1 MDLNDNPFY
10 LLKAKTTDDKRK
22 LLKLSEEAL
31 LNNDSSKINS
41 ARLVLSSPKRR
52 IFAECSWF
60 LGEDNKNI
68 DRILESIKNIN
79 IKKIDF
85 DLTNLS
91 TANFFAYSI
100 LNSDLHEDGLFLI
113 KKLIIFFDFIDTK
126 KVLEAI
132 NQDRK
137 ISNIKLVNE
146 AKDLNEELNN
156 LRRFYISTIQ
166 KYFDKL
172 TTTEYSNLFSNIIY
186 DLYSDG
192 KEEYTLLS
200 ELVDRYELTAK
211 QLIDEEEVK
220 ISMQVEAI
228 EKYISPKFYKGN
240 ISLGL
245 MTDKLIKSISE
256 WVKLV
261 SPIQINFERRGL
273 VHLQSRNLAVVI
285 RTLVGNIS
293 DLDINLSL
301 EISIELKKQFIEISE
316 INNLISQDVQSL
328 TLAGA
333 KIKSKTESKFKSKTQ
348 SKSKSKTQSK
358 SSEKKYKNFSEVRKN
373 NKNKK
378 DKKNIKTIFKN
389 FKFYLKSNSSI
400 LIKTLLGFSLGFL
413 ILFIYDKNYDNLNE
427 KIIENFEIREGDN
440 KEEFLSRG
448 NTMFGYKY
456 YKSAIANYKKALT
469 LDPNYFKAIY
479 SLGISFYYL
488 EKYDESIFYLKKIIS
503 GNFENRE
510 KRYAYQLL
518 GDNLYRQ
525 KNYEPSIKAYTNA
538 IKLEVDFPKAYLG
551 RGRTYL
557 KLEDYDSAEKD
568 FLKYTNLGNRNWLVY
583 QLLGETYFYNKKYQQ
598 SIVYYDLAIK
608 YADKNIDN
616 SITYFYRGFS
626 KKNLNKISAA
636 CQDFETASKLAPD
649 NKKFEKFYK
658 GNCNLK

>member
-22 LLKLSEEAL
+22 LLKLAEESL
-31 LNNDSSKINS
+31 INNESSKINS
-41 ARLVLSSPKRR
+41 ARLILSNPKKR

-60 LGEDNKNI
+60 LGEDNKNL
-68 DRILESIKNIN
+68 DRILDSINHKN
-79 IKKIDF
+79 KIDF
-85 DLTNLS
+85 NLTNLS
-91 TANFFAYSI
+91 AANFFAYSL
-100 LNSDLHEDGLFLI
+100 LNSDINEESLFFI
-113 KKLIIFFDFIDTK
+113 KKLITYFDFIDSK

-132 NQDRK
+132 NNDRNV
-137 ISNIKLVNE
+137 SNIKLLNDS
-146 AKDLNEELNN
+146 KDLNDDLNN
-156 LRRFYISTIQ
+156 LRRFYISTIN
-166 KYFDKL
+166 KFFDKL
-172 TTTEYSNLFSNIIY
+172 TITEYSNLFSNIIY

-192 KEEYTLLS
+192 KEEYTLLP

-211 QLIDEEEVK
+211 QIIDEGEVK
-220 ISMQVEAI
+220 ISMQIDAI

-261 SPIQINFERRGL
+261 RPIQINFERRGL
-273 VHLQSRNLAVVI
+273 VHLQSRNLAVVL

-316 INNLISQDVQSL
+316 INNLISQDIQSL

-348 SKSKSKTQSK
+348 SKPKSKTQSK

-400 LIKTLLGFSLGFL
+400 LIKTLIGFSLGFL

-525 KNYEPSIKAYTNA
+525 KNYEPSIEAYTNA
-538 IKLEVDFPKAYLG
+538 IKLEVDFSKAYLG

-583 QLLGETYFYNKKYQQ
+583 QLLGATYFYNKKYQQ